1 VAGAKRFAI
10 AALLNEIDLT
20 QVTMLQAPFA
30 PAQFFTMSD
39 DDKIASPSFTQMDAG
54 LVVGN
59 DDAVTIDAAQL
70 VAAPLEYD
78 SIIIDTLIPD
88 VPPKQPAPYVL
99 PVGQL
104 AVHATTGAAARA
116 PVRNVGRARFRTA
129 GKPAVEIAEPTWAI
143 APLDGG
149 PPVAVA
155 PAIKTWTDYQGT
167 LTTLNR
173 ASARFQ
179 LVPAA
184 ALAA

>member
-1 VAGAKRFAI
+1 
-10 AALLNEIDLT
+10 
-20 QVTMLQAPFA
+20 M
-30 PAQFFTMSD
+30 
-39 DDKIASPSFTQMDAG
+39 
-54 LVVGN
+54 
-59 DDAVTIDAAQL
+59 
-70 VAAPLEYD
+70 
-78 SIIIDTLIPD
+78 
-88 VPPKQPAPYVL
+88 L

-149 PPVAVA
+149 PPVGVA
-155 PAIKTWTDYQGT
+155 ANVKTWSEYQGA

>member
-1 VAGAKRFAI
+1 
-10 AALLNEIDLT
+10 
-20 QVTMLQAPFA
+20 
-30 PAQFFTMSD
+30 
-39 DDKIASPSFTQMDAG
+39 
-54 LVVGN
+54 
-59 DDAVTIDAAQL
+59 
-70 VAAPLEYD
+70 
-78 SIIIDTLIPD
+78 
-88 VPPKQPAPYVL
+88 
-99 PVGQL
+99 
-104 AVHATTGAAARA
+104 VHATTGAAARA